1 MVFPGSGIGAVIV
14 TNSDNGGMMLRPFM
28 RRVVEIAFD
37 GKPEDVADVAAA
49 AARHKAYLAKERER
63 LVAPADALLV
73 KQLATRYTSKE
84 LGGIAV
90 LNKDGAATF
99 DFGEWKSA
107 VASRKNDDGTVSF
120 ITIDPTNEGFEFVVG
135 ERSGKRVLVIRD
147 GQHEY
152 VFTEG

>member
-28 RRVVEIAFD
+28 RRLLEIAFD
-37 GKPEDVADVAAA
+37 GKPEAVADVAAA

-63 LVAPADALLV
+63 LVAPADALLF

-90 LNKDGAATF
+90 INKNAAATF

-107 VASRKNDDGTVSF
+107 VASRNNDEATASIIPF
-120 ITIDPTNEGFEFVVG
+120 DPTNYRLQF
-135 ERSGKRVLVIRD
+135 SLSDLSCIS
-147 GQHEY
+147 
-152 VFTEG
+152 